1 MSHNKFESPLRI
13 DLKVSNKLYIYKITI
28 VLFALLSIVITTS
41 LPLFVRLLLVLI
53 LILTLLV
60 YGRKNLSSKIN
71 KISLSVMGEWTLHF
85 DDQSSYEVELYG
97 ENIVVHFLLWLN
109 FSSASGQKF
118 HLLLFSDSMEKEDLR
133 VLRTRLRFN

>member
-1 MSHNKFESPLRI
+1 
-13 DLKVSNKLYIYKITI
+13 
-28 VLFALLSIVITTS
+28 
-41 LPLFVRLLLVLI
+41 
-53 LILTLLV
+53 
-60 YGRKNLSSKIN
+60 
-71 KISLSVMGEWTLHF
+71 MGEWTLHF

>member
-13 DLKVSNKLYIYKITI
+13 DLKVSNKLYIYKIT
-28 VLFALLSIVITTS
+28 VFLFALLSIVITTS

-71 KISLSVMGEWTLHF
+71 KISLSVMGEWTLHM